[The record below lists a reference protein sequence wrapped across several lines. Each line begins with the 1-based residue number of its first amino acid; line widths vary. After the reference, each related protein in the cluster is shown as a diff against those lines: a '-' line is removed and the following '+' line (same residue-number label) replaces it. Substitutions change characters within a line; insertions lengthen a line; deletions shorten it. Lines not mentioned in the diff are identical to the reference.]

1 MFKKFQIKSSY
12 KPSGDQP
19 KAIDELVAGLR
30 SGEKFQT
37 LLGVTGSGKT
47 FTMANVIQK
56 IQKPTLVIAPNKT
69 LAAQLCNEFR
79 EFFPDN
85 AVEYFVSY
93 YDYYQ
98 PEAYLPRTDTYIEK
112 EAMINAEIDRLRH
125 AATQSLLT
133 RQDVIVV
140 ASVSCIYGLGSPK
153 EYQKSVLKISVDDS
167 EMTREKLLRRLVD
180 LQFERTNTDLTRGS
194 FRARGDVLEIMPT
207 NEEKIFRVIFEEE
220 IISRIE
226 LLHHITR
233 KLLEKLDEAWIF
245 PAKHYVVSP
254 EGQERALVAIRHE
267 LNARLKELESQ
278 GLVLEAER
286 LSRRTRY
293 DLEMIQEIGYCNGIE
308 NYSCHFEDR
317 APGEPP
323 STLLDFFFATPKLA
337 TSAGGPRD
345 FLVMIDESH
354 VTIPQIGGMFE
365 GDRVRK
371 EILIE
376 HGFRLPSAK
385 DNRPL
390 KFYEFEKKLGQ
401 VIFTSATPGKYEQ
414 AHSTKVVEQII
425 RPTGLVDPE
434 VEIRPVVGQID
445 DLIKEIE
452 IRAKKKERTL
462 VTTLTKKMAE
472 DLTDFLIEKGIK
484 TQYLHSDVETLDRIT
499 TLTDLR
505 KGKYDVLVGVN
516 LLREGLDLPEV
527 TLVAILDADKEG
539 FLRSETSLIQTIGRA
554 ARNVNGKVILYAD
567 EVTGSLKRALK
578 ETNRRRD
585 IQLAHNKKHHIT
597 PKTIEKKISDIR
609 AMLGE
614 EERETKDILKLELTA
629 EPHEIAEVIIE
640 KEKEMRDAAFNL
652 DFETA
657 AVLRD
662 QIVELKKEMKKIKY
676 VR

>member
-1 MFKKFQIKSSY
+1 
-12 KPSGDQP
+12 
-19 KAIDELVAGLR
+19 
-30 SGEKFQT
+30 
-37 LLGVTGSGKT
+37 
-47 FTMANVIQK
+47 
-56 IQKPTLVIAPNKT
+56 
-69 LAAQLCNEFR
+69 
-79 EFFPDN
+79 
-85 AVEYFVSY
+85 
-93 YDYYQ
+93 
-98 PEAYLPRTDTYIEK
+98 LPRTDTYIEK

-662 QIVELKKEMKKIKY
+662 QIVELKKEMKKVKY